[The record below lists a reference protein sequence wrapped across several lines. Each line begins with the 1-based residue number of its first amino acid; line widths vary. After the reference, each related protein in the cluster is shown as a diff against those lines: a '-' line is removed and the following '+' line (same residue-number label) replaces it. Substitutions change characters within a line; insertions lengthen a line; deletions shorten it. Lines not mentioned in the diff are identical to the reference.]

1 MAATAKSK
9 EQAADR
15 RRSSLIMEL
24 AQQKSDASP
33 SPLLTHRNFHAGWLE
48 IDKSSSLGSGS
59 YGDVFLA
66 KVVGGPWGGTR
77 AVVKRANPMNRV
89 SKNEGEGGEEE
100 QGSTSA
106 ETFFRIECFMNRII
120 AKQRPE
126 IAARYLGECDKEG
139 TRWLVWAYESEQ
151 TLDDLFE
158 QAHQEGSIRPFAKA
172 LGIDDKKEEGVG
184 SSHFV
189 CSQVALRLLQL
200 NLQLNDLGITH
211 RDMKPHNILVC
222 STDKKLKLID
232 FGAAAMMRVGKG
244 NHSWRVGYDEDRGP
258 CDDKYS
264 APEELVDV
272 KHWEV
277 YDTYSVGLLLV
288 RLVFRELWD
297 SDEFSVFLEAFRE
310 AKKNLDILFT
320 TLALQSSD
328 VSAARTEEV
337 MARSTRLNKNLFTRI
352 SKKGM
357 TRSQEYIEL
366 AQNACKVS
374 WDESEASPPLDL
386 CSFHD
391 GLQILDRPAG
401 LTWELLRRLLAKE
414 PSLRVS
420 PREAIALLS
429 VPAPQQTAAKKR
441 DDTVYHALKKELQ
454 GLREEHKSINE
465 EADRLS
471 AGAYPDALVAMQ
483 LRGMKK
489 KKLLLKDRIAQ
500 LELMVQEHLQD

>member
-1 MAATAKSK
+1 MAGSFRAMWKQGSHRK
-9 EQAADR
+9 Q
-15 RRSSLIMEL
+15 SIMEL
-24 AQQKSDASP
+24 GSKTSEVSSCPPALS
-33 SPLLTHRNFHAGWLE
+33 HRNFLSDWIE
-48 IDKSSSLGSGS
+48 IDMTSALGSGS
-59 YGDVFLA
+59 YGDVFLG
-66 KVVGGPWGGTR
+66 KVVGGPWRGTQ
-77 AVVKRANPMNRV
+77 AVVKRANPMNRI
-89 SKNEGEGGEEE
+89 SKIDQGEEE
-100 QGSTSA
+100 QVSTSA
-106 ETFFRIECFMNRII
+106 ERFFRIECFMNRII
-120 AKQRPE
+120 ARRRPE
-126 IAARYLGECDKEG
+126 IAARYLGECNKEG
-139 TRWLVWAYESEQ
+139 TRWLVWAYESDQ

-158 QAHQEGSIRPFAKA
+158 QAHQEGSIRPFIHA
-172 LGIDDKKEEGVG
+172 LGINETSGDDT
-184 SSHFV
+184 SFSHHV
-189 CSQVALRLLQL
+189 CSQVAIRLLEL
-200 NLQLNDLGITH
+200 NLQLTDLGITH

-222 STDKKLKLID
+222 PAEKKLKLID
-232 FGAAAMMRVGKG
+232 FGAAAMMQVGRG
-244 NHSWRVGYDEDRGP
+244 NHSWRVGYDKDRGP

-264 APEELVDV
+264 APEELVEE

-320 TLALQSSD
+320 TLALQSTEISP
-328 VSAARTEEV
+328 AKTEEV

-366 AQNACKVS
+366 AENACKVS
-374 WDESEASPPLDL
+374 WDDSPVSLDL
-386 CSFHD
+386 CSFRD
-391 GLQILDRPAG
+391 GLQILDSPAG

-414 PSLRVS
+414 PSLRIR
-420 PREAIALLS
+420 PREAIALITT
-429 VPAPQQTAAKKR
+429 PPPQQKATKKR

-454 GLREEHKSINE
+454 ALREEHKSINE

-500 LELMVQEHLQD
+500 LELMVQERLQDT